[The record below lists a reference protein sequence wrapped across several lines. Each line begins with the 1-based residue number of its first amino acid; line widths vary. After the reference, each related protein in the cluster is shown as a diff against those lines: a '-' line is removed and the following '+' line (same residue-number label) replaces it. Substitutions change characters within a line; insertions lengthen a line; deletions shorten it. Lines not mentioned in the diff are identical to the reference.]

1 MTVRAVLFDFGGVI
15 SSSPLEGFTAYEK
28 RIGLPVGF
36 IAQLNMANHHENA
49 WAKFERGQI
58 SQEEF
63 LPLFEQ
69 EARIAGYE
77 LDAREV
83 LAALAARE
91 RPEMIEALH
100 RLHKAGLSLA
110 LLTNNIA
117 PLDLDGP
124 MRELFALFDVIMQS
138 SVEGIRKPEPEFYLR
153 ALDRLGGIPPTEA
166 VFLDDLGVNLKPARA
181 LGITTIK
188 VADPHAALRELE
200 AAVGLPLLD

>member
-15 SSSPLEGFTAYEK
+15 SSSPLEGFTAYEQ
-28 RIGLPVGF
+28 RAGLPAGF

-49 WAKFERGQI
+49 WAKMERGEV

-63 LPLFEQ
+63 LPLFEA
-69 EARIAGYE
+69 EARAAGWE

-83 LAALAARE
+83 LAALAAE
-91 RPEMIEALH
+91 QRPEMVEALH

-124 MRELFALFDVIMQS
+124 MRDLFALFDAILQS

-153 ALDRLGGIPPTEA
+153 ALDRLGGIAPTDA

-188 VADPHAALRELE
+188 VADPHVALRELE
-200 AAVGLPLLD
+200 AAVGVSLLD